1 MFQKMFKEMLDE
13 VNVKK
18 KNVNKIK
25 KNKKIKLK

>member
-18 KNVNKIK
+18 KNVNTIK
-25 KNKKIKLK
+25 KSN